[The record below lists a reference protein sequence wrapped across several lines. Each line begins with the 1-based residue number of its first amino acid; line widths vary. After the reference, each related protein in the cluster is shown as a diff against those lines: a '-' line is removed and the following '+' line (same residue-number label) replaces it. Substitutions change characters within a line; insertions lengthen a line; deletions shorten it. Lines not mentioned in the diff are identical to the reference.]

1 MRINLRNEQRARLF
15 GVEINPHQRPTVLW
29 PSGCDGRAGETT
41 DQPTPYLWDVRGA
54 GNAFPAPP
62 HPRGNGAGP
71 PGVRIPV
78 SAWMRANSSGW
89 CMILEEIFSA
99 ILSLSPPF

>member
-62 HPRGNGAGP
+62 IPGAMAQALP
-71 PGVRIPV
+71 ESEFPSAPG
-78 SAWMRANSSGW
+78 
-89 CMILEEIFSA
+89 
-99 ILSLSPPF
+99 